1 MVAPATILDDL
12 SPHLRVATA
21 IAPFVIAV
29 ALRLILGGNSLTRW
43 MFTLSTVWFAV
54 NVLLAPYSAGM
65 RQDIRNL
72 LR

>member
-1 MVAPATILDDL
+1 MIFDDW

-21 IAPFVIAV
+21 IAPFVV
-29 ALRLILGGNSLTRW
+29 AIVMRLLLGGNALTRW
-43 MFTLSTVWFAV
+43 MVTLSTVWFAV
-54 NVLLAPYSAGM
+54 NILMAPYSATM